1 MKHSSRTLIS
11 WIVGLFICAQV
22 FSLAGAMDSFARVCI
37 DDTDPEEIV
46 TVDPFVTSNL
56 KTVDVAPIVQFV
68 AVLATALWQL
78 QERPQQKCIVAVT
91 CDFYPAVQCQLWLM
105 HRSLLL

>member
-1 MKHSSRTLIS
+1 
-11 WIVGLFICAQV
+11 
-22 FSLAGAMDSFARVCI
+22 MDSFARVCV

-56 KTVDVAPIVQFV
+56 KTVEVTPILQFV
-68 AVLATALWQL
+68 AVLANALWQL
-78 QERPQQKCIVAVT
+78 HNETQQKCLVAVT
-91 CDFYPAVQCQLWLM
+91 CDTYPAVQCHLWLM